1 MTRYQKLTIF
11 ALIAVS
17 IFFISLIANA
27 WTSDSVPVFQAI
39 RFATTTKAWPEGA
52 EVVTPY
58 PPAYV
63 PTASFC
69 VAATATSAQYTMTT
83 TGGDIFQICGGG
95 GLASYAFIN
104 CAADPT
110 ATTTAGTGF
119 NIPPVMDGQCI
130 PAREITSAKCAVLG
144 GAAVGGS
151 AAAGGAVCFMQLTS
165 PGGSHKGT

>member
-1 MTRYQKLTIF
+1 MTRNMI
-11 ALIAVS
+11 IAVWT
-17 IFFISLIANA
+17 IAILAFGSLVFA
-27 WTSDSVPVFQAI
+27 WTSDSMAVFEGI

-52 EVVTPY
+52 QVVTPY

-69 VAATATSAQYTMTT
+69 VAATATATQYTMTA

-95 GLASYAFIN
+95 GLASYAFIL

-130 PAREITSAKCAVLG
+130 PAREITSAKCSVVG
-144 GAAVGGS
+144 GAAVGGA